1 MSSKLTSSLK
11 KLQYPKTPN
20 TAKSLYSS
28 IQRAEPDSQ
37 QQRYIDGKI
46 IDLDS
51 YVSYY
56 DFLVISN
63 QDHLG
68 LLFIRNMEVNVQF
81 L

>member
-1 MSSKLTSSLK
+1 MSSKLAVK
-11 KLQYPKTPN
+11 KLPYPKTNN
-20 TAKSLYSS
+20 TAKSLYSN

-46 IDLDS
+46 INLDS
-51 YVSYY
+51 YVTYY
-56 DFLVISN
+56 VFLVILN

-81 L
+81 R

>member
-1 MSSKLTSSLK
+1 MSSKLAVK
-11 KLQYPKTPN
+11 KLQYPKTTN

-46 IDLDS
+46 IDRDS
-51 YVSYY
+51 YVTFY
-56 DFLVISN
+56 DFLVILN

-68 LLFIRNMEVNVQF
+68 LLFIRNTEVNVQF